1 MAAMS
6 TLPTLPAD
14 THFSEQEHIMGSI
27 EEILER
33 VKRLKIDNADAMAAL
48 KDHNDEQLDVVTAK
62 IFSELESVKADVM
75 KEVKAALQGTQ
86 KVSDMVLEVNLRL
99 I

>member
-1 MAAMS
+1 
-6 TLPTLPAD
+6 
-14 THFSEQEHIMGSI
+14 MGSI

-62 IFSELESVKADVM
+62 IFSELESVKADMM

-99 I
+99 T

>member
-1 MAAMS
+1 
-6 TLPTLPAD
+6 
-14 THFSEQEHIMGSI
+14 
-27 EEILER
+27 
-33 VKRLKIDNADAMAAL
+33 MAAL